1 MKMSNLISV
10 QFVEGKMTMN
20 EEWRDIK
27 GYENVYQVSNLG
39 KVRSLHYGRTR
50 ILAQS
55 ENIDGYLVVNLCIN
69 MNKRSFRVHRLVASA
84 FIANPQNK
92 PQVNHIDENKKNN
105 QIKNLEWT
113 TEKENSTYG
122 TRTKR
127 AADSRRGMKY
137 SRKIDSMNT
146 GSYEKIEVA
155 E

>member
-1 MKMSNLISV
+1 
-10 QFVEGKMTMN
+10 MN

-39 KVRSLHYGRTR
+39 RVRSLHYGRTR
-50 ILAQS
+50 ILAQA
-55 ENIDGYLVVNLCIN
+55 ENIDGYLVVNLCVN
-69 MNKRSFRVHRLVASA
+69 MNKKSLRVHRLVSGA

-105 QIKNLEWT
+105 HIKNLEWA

-127 AADSRRGMKY
+127 AADSRRGMKCF
-137 SRKIDSMNT
+137 RRIDSMET
-146 GSYEKIEVA
+146 GSYEQIEVGDD
-155 E
+155 